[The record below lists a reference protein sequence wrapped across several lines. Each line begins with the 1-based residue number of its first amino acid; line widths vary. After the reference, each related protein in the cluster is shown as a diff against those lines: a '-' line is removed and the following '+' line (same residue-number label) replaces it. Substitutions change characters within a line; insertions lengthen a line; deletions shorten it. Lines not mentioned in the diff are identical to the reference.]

1 MRACEH
7 GSSRHGGRAKSDG
20 QQERDREGARQGAR
34 QGESKVRKGGREG
47 GRKRE
52 AGRGGRKGAAHRSSA
67 CVCISLMPTW
77 RGAVARGA
85 STLPSPLSVAIP
97 SPFSPLPVSL
107 ALPSPSPPALSSPPS
122 PALPSSPSVCR
133 DRLGSAAPR
142 ASCPWPTRAPG
153 GVTTLPSLAMPL
165 VAGSTSPAGASIAG
179 ASPSCPRSAAEA
191 SACTCNSSVLSD
203 VDVCELCRARSVAE
217 SVAAAC
223 CSSPSRSSSSDSAL
237 PPRRPN
243 LRATIARVQWPLLR
257 KASSSKAW
265 LGARTTRIASP
276 CWKARGTGRSG
287 VMPSADMP
295 VTIFLPPPTLQPTA
309 TSRPATTARSPAP
322 RRCCTVR
329 EAGLDMVRKAPR
341 PAQRTHHAAV
351 CVPPRD
357 VLGTSP
363 GNNVQ
368 QELCRPRNTPQPCA
382 VLLGTA
388 SPAMVRT
395 MQTHATSAVTS
406 PSSAAARLLPR
417 GMLAGDPNSVKS
429 TRIEFFSLLQ
439 EFRHLIR
446 AMPPI
451 NMAARGA
458 VR

>member
-1 MRACEH
+1 
-7 GSSRHGGRAKSDG
+7 
-20 QQERDREGARQGAR
+20 
-34 QGESKVRKGGREG
+34 
-47 GRKRE
+47 
-52 AGRGGRKGAAHRSSA
+52 
-67 CVCISLMPTW
+67 
-77 RGAVARGA
+77 
-85 STLPSPLSVAIP
+85 
-97 SPFSPLPVSL
+97 
-107 ALPSPSPPALSSPPS
+107 
-122 PALPSSPSVCR
+122 
-133 DRLGSAAPR
+133 
-142 ASCPWPTRAPG
+142 
-153 GVTTLPSLAMPL
+153 
-165 VAGSTSPAGASIAG
+165 
-179 ASPSCPRSAAEA
+179 
-191 SACTCNSSVLSD
+191 
-203 VDVCELCRARSVAE
+203 
-217 SVAAAC
+217 
-223 CSSPSRSSSSDSAL
+223 
-237 PPRRPN
+237 
-243 LRATIARVQWPLLR
+243 
-257 KASSSKAW
+257 
-265 LGARTTRIASP
+265 
-276 CWKARGTGRSG
+276 
-287 VMPSADMP
+287 
-295 VTIFLPPPTLQPTA
+295 
-309 TSRPATTARSPAP
+309 
-322 RRCCTVR
+322 
-329 EAGLDMVRKAPR
+329 MVRKAPR